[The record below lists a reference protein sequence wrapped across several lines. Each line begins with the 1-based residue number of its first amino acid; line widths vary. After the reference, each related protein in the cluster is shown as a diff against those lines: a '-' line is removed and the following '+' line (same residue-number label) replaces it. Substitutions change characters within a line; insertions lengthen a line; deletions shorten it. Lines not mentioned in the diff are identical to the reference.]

1 MVQEGTFSAGCNAE
15 RSGSWERLL
24 VLHFLF
30 PPDARSDST
39 SEKEMTQSSFL
50 HHYVI
55 QFVSELLYISCVY
68 FAVVLLSL
76 LLLLLSLLFLLL
88 GQFG

>member
-1 MVQEGTFSAGCNAE
+1 MVQEGTFSTGCNAE
-15 RSGSWERLL
+15 WSGSWERLL

-55 QFVSELLYISCVY
+55 QFVSELYISCVY
-68 FAVVLLSL
+68 FAVILLS